1 MKKLRK
7 LLIIGDYFQL
17 FNYPTRKQI
26 IYLYKA
32 AKFEVLEQMLT
43 TSINFEY
50 SEKEIVLQNVKIVSI
65 FDDTYPELLRESY
78 DPPLILYCKGNLNL
92 LKNQKKIAL
101 VGSRRP
107 QRYSMEATE
116 KIFKDLI
123 NNNNEEFVIVS
134 GLAAGIA
141 GLSHKLAITYELPT
155 IAVLGFGFN
164 YMYPTENKALYE
176 EICKYGLVVSEYP
189 PHTSINK
196 WQFVARNRIIS
207 GLCKV
212 VVVIEAKKKSGSL
225 ITAELALSE
234 NREVFIVGGQSFDNA
249 YYGSNQLIQEGA
261 KLLLHVEEMLEEYKI

>member
-50 SEKEIVLQNVKIVSI
+50 SEKEIILQNVKIVSI

-134 GLAAGIA
+134 GLAAGID
-141 GLSHKLAITYELPT
+141 GLSHKLAITYKLPT

-176 EICKYGLVVSEYP
+176 EICKYGLVISEYP
-189 PHTSINK
+189 PHTSINR

>member
-50 SEKEIVLQNVKIVSI
+50 SEKEIILQNVKIVSI

-134 GLAAGIA
+134 GLAAGID

-176 EICKYGLVVSEYP
+176 EICKYGLVISEYP
-189 PHTSINK
+189 PHTSINR

>member
-32 AKFEVLEQMLT
+32 AKFEILEQMLT

-50 SEKEIVLQNVKIVSI
+50 SEKEIVLQNVKIVSL
-65 FDDTYPELLRESY
+65 FDDIYPELLRESY

-92 LKNQKKIAL
+92 LRNQKKIAL

-134 GLAAGIA
+134 GLAAGID

-176 EICKYGLVVSEYP
+176 EICKYGLVISEYP
-189 PHTSINK
+189 PYTSINK